1 MMTTATTA
9 VAAVNG
15 KPLAL
20 PLVSNKLLHDAIH
33 VLMGGYSL
41 SHLITLYSL
50 IVV

>member
-9 VAAVNG
+9 VAVDG